1 MDTMRTLLLFALFVF
16 LGGCASTP
24 PDGQAWPDV
33 QPFSANP
40 AGAELPR
47 GWQPWIINR
56 AKAPTSYQLVEDA
69 GTRQVVLRAVAEQSA
84 SGLTQR
90 LDVMPA
96 DRPLIAWRWRVV
108 DLITGAD
115 NQDRYS
121 EDAPARMML
130 FFDGDKSTL
139 PAREQMLMETA
150 QMLTGQ
156 ELPYAT
162 LMYVWENRFGQD
174 TLLRNAFT
182 GQVKMIVVGTGRDRI
197 GTWKAFQ
204 RNYVDDYRRAF
215 GAEPGRLVGVGI
227 MTDTDNTGESVE
239 AFYGDIVLRPAP

>member
-1 MDTMRTLLLFALFVF
+1 MDAMRTLLLLSLFVF

-33 QPFSANP
+33 QPFSANAP
-40 AGAELPR
+40 GADLPR

-69 GTRQVVLRAVAEQSA
+69 GKRQVVLRAVAERSA
-84 SGLTQR
+84 SGLKQP
-90 LDVMPA
+90 LDVAPA
-96 DRPLIAWRWRVV
+96 ERPMIAWHWRVV

-121 EDAPARMML
+121 EDAPARLML
-130 FFDGDKSTL
+130 FFDGDKATL

-150 QMLTGQ
+150 HMLTGQ

-162 LMYVWENRFGQD
+162 LMYVWENRFAPE
-174 TLLRNAFT
+174 TMLRNSFT